1 MYKNDRKKL
10 GNNSDNI
17 SREIN
22 IEKRQDFETAIKN
35 YIEPLINN
43 KEEYE
48 TEESKYNNYN
58 EKIKGSDPQSLIEII
73 SENYSPFSDIYDKNE
88 YPNLDLFLL

>member
-1 MYKNDRKKL
+1 M
-10 GNNSDNI
+10 ST
-17 SREIN
+17 